1 MTNLSSAAGGQLRKY
16 FKYINQAM
24 VMMWRLGLGSW
35 GNQADLT
42 GQIMVLTQTGR
53 KSGHRRRTPVNY
65 ALYNGDIYC
74 TAGFGANSDWY
85 RNVVAN
91 PQVEV
96 WLPEGWWAGLA
107 EDVTGIPE
115 HIHLIRLVLIASGF
129 AATSSGINPV
139 TMSDE
144 ELEAAAAGYRLVRI
158 RRIAPRTG
166 PGGPGDLAW
175 VWPVAT
181 MLLLPFALRGMGRRK
196 R

>member
-16 FKYINQAM
+16 FKYVNQAM
-24 VMMWRLGLGSW
+24 VLMWRFGLGSW

-42 GQIMVLTQTGR
+42 GQIMVLTQSGR

-107 EDVTGIPE
+107 EDVTGNPE

-129 AATSSGINPV
+129 AATSSGVFPL

-144 ELEAAAAGYRLVRI
+144 ELEAATAGYRLVRI
-158 RRIAPRTG
+158 RRIAARTG